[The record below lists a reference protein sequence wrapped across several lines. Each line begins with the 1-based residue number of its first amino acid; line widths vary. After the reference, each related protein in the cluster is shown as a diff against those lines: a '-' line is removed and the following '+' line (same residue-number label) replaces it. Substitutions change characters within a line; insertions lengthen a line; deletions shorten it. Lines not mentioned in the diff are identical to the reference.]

1 LAQEAK
7 HKYQGKAW
15 GWAGVCAW
23 AAEGAKVKV
32 VGVWGEEDDRIVWQK
47 NKNNRKKE
55 FSMAKLTQRIKEI
68 FEKQETVVLATA
80 SKEGIPNV
88 VPVNA
93 KKILDDET
101 ILISD
106 QFFNKTL
113 SNMKDNPR
121 VAITIW
127 ENFEKYQ
134 IKGTATIETSGKR
147 FEETAK
153 WIEDIGKHV
162 NLPLK
167 SKGAAIIT
175 ITDIY
180 NVSPGPNAG
189 ARVA

>member
-1 LAQEAK
+1 M
-7 HKYQGKAW
+7 AW
-15 GWAGVCAW
+15 S
-23 AAEGAKVKV
+23 AEGAEVKV
-32 VGVWGEEDDRIVWQK
+32 VGVWVEEDDRIVWRKK

-80 SKEGIPNV
+80 SKEGIANV

-113 SNMKDNPR
+113 KNLKDNPQI
-121 VAITIW
+121 AITIW
-127 ENFEKYQ
+127 DKLEGYQ

-153 WIEDIGKHV
+153 WIDDIGKKL

-167 SKGAAIIT
+167 SKGAVIIT

-189 ARVA
+189 LRVA

>member
-1 LAQEAK
+1 
-7 HKYQGKAW
+7 
-15 GWAGVCAW
+15 
-23 AAEGAKVKV
+23 
-32 VGVWGEEDDRIVWQK
+32 
-47 NKNNRKKE
+47 
-55 FSMAKLTQRIKEI
+55 MAKLTQRIKEI

-113 SNMKDNPR
+113 GNMKDNPQ

-127 ENFEKYQ
+127 DKLEGYQ
-134 IKGTATIETSGKR
+134 IKGTATIEASGKR

-153 WIEDIGKHV
+153 WIDDIGKKL

-167 SKGAAIIT
+167 SKGAVIIT